1 MYIKTLELS
10 DFRNYDNLSINF
22 GQDTNILYGDN
33 AQGKTNVLES
43 VYLAATTRSHRGSKD
58 KEIIRFGKEEAH
70 IKMIVMKNEV
80 PVRID
85 MHLKKN
91 KPKGIAVN
99 GIPLKRASELF
110 GILNVVFFSPE
121 DLNVIKNGPA
131 ERRKFIDTEL
141 CQLDKIYL
149 HDLISYGKILNQRN
163 RLLKDIVY
171 AKGGHELFDT
181 LDIWDMQ
188 MAQYGENIIEKRK
201 CFVEKINHVI
211 TETHGSITN
220 GKESLQIR
228 YEPGVKGNTLYDEL
242 KKNRDRDLR
251 MGSTMAGPHRDDI
264 GFYNHDIDIRRY
276 GSQGQQRTAALSL
289 KLSEMD
295 LVKEAI
301 KDVPVLL
308 LDDVLSELDSS
319 RQKQLLDNI
328 NGIQTMITCTGLD
341 EFVENRF
348 HINSVYKVTNGTI
361 ERSRNE

>member
-163 RLLKDIVY
+163 RLLKDIV
-171 AKGGHELFDT
+171 
-181 LDIWDMQ
+181 
-188 MAQYGENIIEKRK
+188 
-201 CFVEKINHVI
+201 
-211 TETHGSITN
+211 
-220 GKESLQIR
+220 
-228 YEPGVKGNTLYDEL
+228 
-242 KKNRDRDLR
+242 
-251 MGSTMAGPHRDDI
+251 
-264 GFYNHDIDIRRY
+264 
-276 GSQGQQRTAALSL
+276 
-289 KLSEMD
+289 
-295 LVKEAI
+295 
-301 KDVPVLL
+301 
-308 LDDVLSELDSS
+308 
-319 RQKQLLDNI
+319 
-328 NGIQTMITCTGLD
+328 
-341 EFVENRF
+341 
-348 HINSVYKVTNGTI
+348 
-361 ERSRNE
+361 

>member
-171 AKGGHELFDT
+171 AKVRCSDSQLFAVPGSPIRSNALSVT
-181 LDIWDMQ
+181 SVA
-188 MAQYGENIIEKRK
+188 MAISTSLSCPIYFG
-201 CFVEKINHVI
+201 VI
-211 TETHGSITN
+211 TISPA
-220 GKESLQIR
+220 LPPQI
-228 YEPGVKGNTLYDEL
+228 
-242 KKNRDRDLR
+242 
-251 MGSTMAGPHRDDI
+251 
-264 GFYNHDIDIRRY
+264 
-276 GSQGQQRTAALSL
+276 
-289 KLSEMD
+289 
-295 LVKEAI
+295 
-301 KDVPVLL
+301 
-308 LDDVLSELDSS
+308 
-319 RQKQLLDNI
+319 
-328 NGIQTMITCTGLD
+328 
-341 EFVENRF
+341 
-348 HINSVYKVTNGTI
+348 
-361 ERSRNE
+361 

>member
-149 HDLISYGKILNQRN
+149 QRFRNYEEPRETNERIFQFRAYANNRDGLALKTVCSSLVERPEKNKILIVLSDGKPCDMSIQRPGTRQPN
-163 RLLKDIVY
+163 TGLITILSKD
-171 AKGGHELFDT
+171 
-181 LDIWDMQ
+181 
-188 MAQYGENIIEKRK
+188 
-201 CFVEKINHVI
+201 C
-211 TETHGSITN
+211 
-220 GKESLQIR
+220 
-228 YEPGVKGNTLYDEL
+228 
-242 KKNRDRDLR
+242 
-251 MGSTMAGPHRDDI
+251 
-264 GFYNHDIDIRRY
+264 
-276 GSQGQQRTAALSL
+276 SL
-289 KLSEMD
+289 KT
-295 LVKEAI
+295 A
-301 KDVPVLL
+301 
-308 LDDVLSELDSS
+308 
-319 RQKQLLDNI
+319 
-328 NGIQTMITCTGLD
+328 
-341 EFVENRF
+341 
-348 HINSVYKVTNGTI
+348 H
-361 ERSRNE
+361 

>member
-264 GFYNHDIDIRRY
+264 GFYNNDIDIRRY

-289 KLSEMD
+289 KLSEID

>member
-171 AKGGHELFDT
+171 AKGGHELFVHWISGICRW
-181 LDIWDMQ
+181 LSM
-188 MAQYGENIIEKRK
+188 
-201 CFVEKINHVI
+201 EKIL
-211 TETHGSITN
+211 SK
-220 GKESLQIR
+220 KESVL
-228 YEPGVKGNTLYDEL
+228 L
-242 KKNRDRDLR
+242 KK
-251 MGSTMAGPHRDDI
+251 
-264 GFYNHDIDIRRY
+264 
-276 GSQGQQRTAALSL
+276 
-289 KLSEMD
+289 
-295 LVKEAI
+295 
-301 KDVPVLL
+301 
-308 LDDVLSELDSS
+308 
-319 RQKQLLDNI
+319 
-328 NGIQTMITCTGLD
+328 
-341 EFVENRF
+341 
-348 HINSVYKVTNGTI
+348 
-361 ERSRNE
+361 